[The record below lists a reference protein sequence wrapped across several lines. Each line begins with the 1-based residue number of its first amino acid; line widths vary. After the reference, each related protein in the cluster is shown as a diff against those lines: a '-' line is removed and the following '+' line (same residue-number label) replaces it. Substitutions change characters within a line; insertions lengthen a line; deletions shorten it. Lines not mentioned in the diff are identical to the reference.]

1 MKIPKAALLAVL
13 GATTAA
19 AFTPS
24 NLYGVQSTALRSTT
38 VKNDDIFKETK
49 RNGAV
54 EKDVIEQMAKQKA
67 PPKKAPA
74 LSKAVLEAQAS
85 RKTRAA
91 VSEMMKQ
98 YKNQSGAA
106 IVYSK
111 LIEHGVEVV
120 NGYSGGAVLPL
131 LDQFHLE
138 NPRHKDA
145 GYTPIKW
152 ITNSNEAPAG
162 HIAEG
167 FAKSMPSMVSTSPL
181 VWQLPLL
188 GLG

>member
-1 MKIPKAALLAVL
+1 MKIPKAALIAVL
-13 GATTAA
+13 GATTTA

-24 NLYGVQSTALRSTT
+24 HMFGGQSTALRSTT
-38 VKNDDIFKETK
+38 VKNEDIFQDTD

-54 EKDVIEQMAKQKA
+54 EKDIIELMSKPQEPAKKG
-67 PPKKAPA
+67 PPAV
-74 LSKAVLEAQAS
+74 SKAVLEAQAS

-91 VSEMMKQ
+91 VSGMMKQ
-98 YKNQSGAA
+98 YENQSGAA

-111 LIEHGVEVV
+111 LLEHGVEVV

-145 GYTPIKW
+145 GYTPIRW
-152 ITNSNEAPAG
+152 ITNSNESSAG
-162 HIAEG
+162 HIAE
-167 FAKSMPSMVSTSPL
+167 
-181 VWQLPLL
+181 
-188 GLG
+188 